1 MRSTKII
8 CAVVCASALLVGA
21 TAPGRSEDRSRG
33 GPLLLANDQLDRV
46 TAGAVGLDLA
56 SVATA
61 TGNFASTEVSGAGAS
76 NHTDLPGGAFV
87 EGGVIAGHSV
97 ALAPGGTTSTGV
109 ATSATS
115 SLPIVSGGAGG
126 TLATPFG
133 QTTISMSYAYGG
145 TTFLP

>member
-1 MRSTKII
+1 MKRTTII
-8 CAVVCASALLVGA
+8 CTVACASVLLVGT

-33 GPLLLANDQLDRV
+33 GPLLLENDQLDRV
-46 TAGAVGLDLA
+46 TAGTVGLDLA
-56 SVATA
+56 SIATA

-76 NHTDLPGGAFV
+76 DHTNLPGGAFV

-97 ALAPGGTTSTGV
+97 AIAPGGTTNTGV

-126 TLATPFG
+126 TLATPFS

>member
-1 MRSTKII
+1 MQHVKIVSAAA
-8 CAVVCASALLVGA
+8 CALALLVGT
-21 TAPGRSEDRSRG
+21 TAPGRSGDRNQA
-33 GPLLLANDQLDRV
+33 GPLLLSNSQLDRV
-46 TAGAVGLDLA
+46 TAGTVGLDLA
-56 SVATA
+56 GAATA
-61 TGNFASTEVSGAGAS
+61 TGNFASTGVSGAGTA
-76 NHTDLPGGAFV
+76 NHTSLPGGGFV

-97 ALAPGGTTSTGV
+97 AIAPSGTMNTGL

-126 TLATPFG
+126 TLTTPFS